1 MVTSEVVYVGE
12 LSTEATHLRSSSTL
26 TTDAPV
32 DNNGLGRTFS
42 PTDLLATSLA
52 SCMLTI
58 MGIRANESGL
68 DISGTKAEVT
78 KIMAS
83 NPRRVAEVKVDL
95 TIVDRDLTEIQ
106 KKVLEKAARTCPV
119 ALSLNESLVQSGSFT
134 YRKLN

>member
-58 MGIRANESGL
+58 MGICANESGL

-95 TIVDRDLTEIQ
+95 TIADRDLTEIQ

-119 ALSLNESLVQSGSFT
+119 ALSLNESLVQSVSFT

>member
-95 TIVDRDLTEIQ
+95 TIANRDLTEIQ
-106 KKVLEKAARTCPV
+106 KKVLKKAARTCPV
-119 ALSLNESLVQSGSFT
+119 ALSLNESLVQSVSFT